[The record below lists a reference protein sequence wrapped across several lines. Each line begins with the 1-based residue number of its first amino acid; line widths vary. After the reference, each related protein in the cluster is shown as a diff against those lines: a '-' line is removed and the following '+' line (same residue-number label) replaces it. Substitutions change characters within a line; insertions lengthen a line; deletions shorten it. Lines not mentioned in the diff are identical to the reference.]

1 MRFDEA
7 EDSLV
12 ESPCSASE
20 EDSLRV
26 ILLLSFEIK
35 EAKRGGIIGSNDLP
49 SS

>member
-1 MRFDEA
+1 MRFEEA
-7 EDSLV
+7 KDNFV
-12 ESPCSASE
+12 EIPCSASE

-26 ILLLSFEIK
+26 VLLLSFDVK